1 MEKIQLVLVDDH
13 EMVLQSLAH
22 QLSQIGDLEIM
33 AAFSKSRDLLLFL
46 KDYQPDMII
55 MDVMLDEQ
63 TAFTLLEQIKQTAIE
78 LPKVIFIS
86 GYYDQQLHQKALQIG
101 VKAFLN
107 KEASTKELVDAIRSV
122 SQGNVVIPDD
132 VFNQPDDEILSSVEL
147 EVLRLMA
154 AEETNAQIAAEL
166 FISRRTVESHVSNIC
181 RKLGVNGRIGAVREA
196 LRKKIIE

>member
-122 SQGNVVIPDD
+122 REMWSFRMTFLISLTMRFYHQ
-132 VFNQPDDEILSSVEL
+132 LSW
-147 EVLRLMA
+147 R
-154 AEETNAQIAAEL
+154 
-166 FISRRTVESHVSNIC
+166 F
-181 RKLGVNGRIGAVREA
+181 
-196 LRKKIIE
+196 